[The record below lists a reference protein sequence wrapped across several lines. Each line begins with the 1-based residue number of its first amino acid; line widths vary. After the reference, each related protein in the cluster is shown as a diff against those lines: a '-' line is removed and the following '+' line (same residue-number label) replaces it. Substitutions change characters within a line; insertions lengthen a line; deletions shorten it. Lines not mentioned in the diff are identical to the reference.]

1 MFGLMNIHVKRVVVG
16 LVFMLLSAL
25 LGLALQVFL
34 FPFWFMAKTGM
45 MFFVALYTVVAFLAA
60 SYALGALVLWV
71 GKLFD

>member
-1 MFGLMNIHVKRVVVG
+1 MNIHVKRVVVG

-25 LGLALQVFL
+25 VGLVLQVFL
-34 FPFWFMAKTGM
+34 FPFWFMAVTGGR
-45 MFFVALYTVVAFLAA
+45 FFVALYAVVAFLAG